1 METSRDGANL
11 LRWVHE
17 GVNVSQNADTFSTDG
32 KRYLYSSLRPE
43 GGLTIISVHRYAL
56 WTLIVLVVAGVG
68 LGLSTQPI
76 GIRLWWL
83 AALIV
88 AVVLSALFAP
98 TFAEAVLN
106 EIFCWSLCLVL
117 LVWLVQFLIWALPKA
132 GAWYSAQSARAAAMA
147 SAMAAAAANPPAASP
162 SPGPGGTPFA
172 TGPNEIRFGDVKTP
186 PPPGTS
192 GEGKEGGGSNG

>member
-1 METSRDGANL
+1 
-11 LRWVHE
+11 E

-32 KRYLYSSLRPE
+32 KRYLFSSLRPD
-43 GGLTIISVHRYAL
+43 GGLTIVSTHRYVL

-98 TFAEAVLN
+98 TFADAVLN
-106 EIFCWSLCLVL
+106 GIFCWSLCPVALVCL
-117 LVWLVQFLIWALPKA
+117 GHSQ
-132 GAWYSAQSARAAAMA
+132 
-147 SAMAAAAANPPAASP
+147 N
-162 SPGPGGTPFA
+162 
-172 TGPNEIRFGDVKTP
+172 
-186 PPPGTS
+186 
-192 GEGKEGGGSNG
+192 